1 VLGCNRQR
9 AAESEGL
16 KLPRARVDYIV
27 VSPDPPVRDD
37 EFREELIARA
47 LSLPL
52 GDLAALGRV
61 SQLCERLSATPQ
73 DVALEASRDESFAA
87 LLLRLANSA
96 DSASVRRIADLPTA
110 INRLGFRRV
119 KALAVAAPGLR
130 LLQGPPDGLE
140 DARHELHRHAIRV
153 GLGARLLA
161 PLGVDRDRALIAG
174 ILHNL
179 GLNVIALFAPEE
191 FRYLLAATSRGE
203 QFWQAEDSIF
213 GFSHAELG
221 AMLAERW
228 SYPTELVIAIR
239 DHDSPDPQTPL
250 AAAVQVAD
258 LLVRSHGVGV
268 EPPRELAHVHV
279 LPGVDLAAAHERLGD
294 LIAAQD
300 RFDVHVQDAPPF
312 AGSRL

>member
-1 VLGCNRQR
+1 VSI
-9 AAESEGL
+9 EHEVSEPQ
-16 KLPRARVDYIV
+16 PR
-27 VSPDPPVRDD
+27 PDA
-37 EFREELIARA
+37 FREELIERA

-52 GDLAALGRV
+52 GDQAALARV
-61 SQLCERLSATPQ
+61 ARLCERLHTTPQ
-73 DVALEASRDESFAA
+73 DVAHEASRDEGFAA

-96 DSASVRRIADLPTA
+96 DSASVRRIADLPAA
-110 INRLGFRRV
+110 ITRLGYRRV
-119 KALAVAAPGLR
+119 KALAIAAPGLR

-140 DARHELHRHAIRV
+140 GARHELHRHAIRV
-153 GLGARLLA
+153 GLGARMLA

-179 GLNVIALFAPEE
+179 GLNVIALFAPDE

-250 AAAVQVAD
+250 AQSVQLAD
-258 LLVRSHGVGV
+258 LLVRAHGVGV
-268 EPPRELAHVHV
+268 EPPRDLQHVHV
-279 LPGVDLAAAHERLGD
+279 PETVDLALAHERLGE

-300 RFDVHVQDAPPF
+300 RFDARTDAVPV
-312 AGSRL
+312 

>member
-1 VLGCNRQR
+1 VTDV
-9 AAESEGL
+9 
-16 KLPRARVDYIV
+16 LPR
-27 VSPDPPVRDD
+27 DD
-37 EFREELIARA
+37 TFREELLDRA
-47 LSLPL
+47 LTLPL
-52 GDLAALGRV
+52 GDQAALARV
-61 SQLCERLSATPQ
+61 AQLCERLHTTPQ
-73 DVALEASRDESFAA
+73 DVAHEAGRDESFAA

-119 KALAVAAPGLR
+119 KALAIAAPGLR

-140 DARHELHRHAIRV
+140 GARHELHRHAIRV

-179 GLNVIALFAPEE
+179 GLNLIALFAPEQ
-191 FRYLLAATSRGE
+191 FRHLLAATSRGE

-228 SYPTELVIAIR
+228 SYPAELVIAIR

-250 AAAVQVAD
+250 AQAVQLAD
-258 LLVRSHGVGV
+258 LLVRAHGVGV
-268 EPPRELAHVHV
+268 EPPRDLQDVFVPDGIDLALAH
-279 LPGVDLAAAHERLGD
+279 DRLGE

-300 RFDVHVQDAPPF
+300 RFDAR
-312 AGSRL
+312 AGDDVAAIV